1 MQETLFIR
9 FHEIILIIYLIS
21 ILCYF

>member
-21 ILCYF
+21 ILCY